1 MPVTQSQTVANT
13 IEQKLGIVV
22 SVEQEKGILTLVHS
36 DGTCSHLTAD
46 PSLLDDLR
54 IGGPVQALVK
64 GTIVWTLRCL

>member
-1 MPVTQSQTVANT
+1 MPVPQLQTVPNA

-22 SVEQEKGILTLVHS
+22 SVDHEKGILTLVHS

-64 GTIVWTLRCL
+64 GTVVWTLRCL